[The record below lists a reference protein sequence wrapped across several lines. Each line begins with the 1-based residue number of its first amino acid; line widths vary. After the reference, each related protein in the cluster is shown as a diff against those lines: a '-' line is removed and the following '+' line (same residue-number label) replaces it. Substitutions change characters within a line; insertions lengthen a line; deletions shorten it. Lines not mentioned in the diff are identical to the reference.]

1 MQPYQYQSQLIND
14 AIRATLKH
22 DTILIQA
29 ATGAGKTVMFSFIAH
44 RFIAKSTTDVIIYV
58 DSEDLVNQ
66 TRTTIFNCFGISAQP
81 ILAGMR
87 HVPKNRI
94 YIAMIN
100 SVGKRM
106 PSNIGLGIVDECFL
120 AGTKVSEKNIEEIVP
135 GDFVD
140 SFNHNTGFIEK
151 RKVISTSKK
160 ETTNDLLLIKFQYE
174 QFICTQEHPIF
185 VEGKGYIPA
194 KDLQIKDITYG
205 INKLHTLQHRTKKRK
220 FYSKRMEVEIKKF
233 KVKGKNFLYS
243 ILQSRVL
250 CKNAFREND
259 FEKSN
264 DESGYFV
271 KNEGHIKK
279 DRTQANNSRRQWKG
293 NDSSAKNV
301 IRGTWRRMVSG
312 ISCSNR
318 KWIPTA
324 SLQNRFRLSG
334 KENSNRSRWWQSLF
348 FNGSEK
354 RQKETRFPSKQR
366 VQSIEIYKQG
376 YIGGRETNCKNN
388 SNFVYNL
395 EVEGNNNYFANG
407 ILVHNC
413 HIATLHKAHAFTQG
427 VKIIGFTATP
437 ISADKKLPLKDIYK
451 KIVVGPQISTLIQEG
466 KLCQN
471 LTIAPKDVVDRNE
484 LAVKGGD
491 FDTTK
496 MGGEFSKAK
505 HVKNTLKYYEKF
517 IKGKKTLIFNC
528 NVAHSVEVCKHFVAA
543 GYNCKH
549 VDAENVSKF
558 EYKQILLWLKNT
570 PDAILCSVGKMTKGF
585 DEPSIE
591 AIIVNRSIMSLS
603 LWLQITG
610 RGGRIFPNKAIFF
623 ILDMGGNAVN
633 LGDWSDDRDWESIF
647 YNPPA
652 PRKNAGVAPCKSCPK
667 CDAIIA
673 AQARECK
680 WCEFVFP
687 IKPVEDEQEI
697 SEEYRVL
704 TKGIDI
710 DKFIARSEKL
720 GHKPFASF
728 YKIGERIMKNS
739 ANKDK
744 AQLIKVYESEAKK
757 WCAAMGKT
765 YNAFHKKLIT
775 EFIEEEIAKLQAPQ
789 NSLTPLK
796 PITNLYPSWL

>member
-1 MQPYQYQSQLIND
+1 MQPYQYQSQIIND
-14 AIRATLKH
+14 AIRATLQH
-22 DTILIQA
+22 DTILVQA

-44 RFIAKSTTDVIIYV
+44 RFIAKATTDVIIYV

-106 PSNIGLGIVDECFL
+106 PSNIGLGIVDEC
-120 AGTKVSEKNIEEIVP
+120 
-135 GDFVD
+135 
-140 SFNHNTGFIEK
+140 
-151 RKVISTSKK
+151 
-160 ETTNDLLLIKFQYE
+160 
-174 QFICTQEHPIF
+174 
-185 VEGKGYIPA
+185 
-194 KDLQIKDITYG
+194 
-205 INKLHTLQHRTKKRK
+205 
-220 FYSKRMEVEIKKF
+220 
-233 KVKGKNFLYS
+233 
-243 ILQSRVL
+243 
-250 CKNAFREND
+250 
-259 FEKSN
+259 
-264 DESGYFV
+264 
-271 KNEGHIKK
+271 
-279 DRTQANNSRRQWKG
+279 
-293 NDSSAKNV
+293 
-301 IRGTWRRMVSG
+301 
-312 ISCSNR
+312 
-318 KWIPTA
+318 
-324 SLQNRFRLSG
+324 
-334 KENSNRSRWWQSLF
+334 
-348 FNGSEK
+348 
-354 RQKETRFPSKQR
+354 
-366 VQSIEIYKQG
+366 
-376 YIGGRETNCKNN
+376 
-388 SNFVYNL
+388 
-395 EVEGNNNYFANG
+395 
-407 ILVHNC
+407 
-413 HIATLHKAHAFTQG
+413 HIATLHKAHSFTSDI
-427 VKIIGFTATP
+427 KIIGFTATP

-451 KIVVGPQISTLIQEG
+451 TIVVGPQISTLIAEG

-505 HVKNTLKYYEKF
+505 HVKNTLKYYDKF

-528 NVAHSVEVCKHFVAA
+528 NVAHSIEVCKHFVAA

-610 RGGRIFPNKAIFF
+610 RGGRIFKNKEIFF

-647 YNPPA
+647 YNPPQ
-652 PRKNAGVAPCKSCPK
+652 PRKNAGVAPCKSCPQ

-680 WCEFVFP
+680 WCSYQYPAKEVAEE
-687 IKPVEDEQEI
+687 EDI

-710 DKFIARSEKL
+710 DKFIARGDKL
-720 GHKPFASF
+720 GHKPFAAF
-728 YKIGERIMKNS
+728 YKIGERIMKN
-739 ANKDK
+739 ATNKDQ

-775 EFIEEEIAKLQAPQ
+775 EFIEEELCKLPPP
-789 NSLTPLK
+789 NPTTIEPLK